1 MQTKMIPF
9 FLQWRKMVYS
19 WEIKERK
26 KEYDDTE
33 PFMDIRG
40 K

>member
-9 FLQWRKMVYS
+9 FLQLRKMVYS
-19 WEIKERK
+19 WERKERK
-26 KEYDDTE
+26 EEYDDTK
-33 PFMDIRG
+33 PFMDKRV